1 MTTPDIP
8 LLDIALWRD
17 GTARQRERLA
27 SRMDQALRESGFLL
41 IGNHGV
47 PAGLRDRIRDEAR
60 GFFALP
66 PAQGQ
71 VRRPGR
77 RPRLDPPGR

>member
-41 IGNHGV
+41 IENHGV

-60 GFFALP
+60 VLRA
-66 PAQGQ
+66 AARAEGQ